1 MKKSIAFYCC
11 TNGLGHYK
19 RVYEVAKNLKKIYD
33 VTIYCNRAQAIKI
46 GFLDEVNYKFYEVDN
61 IRWDLV
67 TSGNVK
73 EAIDTYFLWNDR
85 YGVSTLKY
93 DLVVSDNLPILLSN
107 RKDLI
112 LMGSFL
118 WKDVFHS
125 YLGPNRLSKA
135 DSDYLDQFLPPL
147 LTNKYVETQ
156 SVKTYENKVQFGFGC
171 DNHIAII
178 NDINRTV
185 LQYPSLPYL
194 SGYTKFLDELS
205 NYSELGCSKDLSY
218 IDNTRIVAR
227 PGVGTITHCVE
238 HRIPLIAL
246 YSEDDSKEIVE
257 LADRVE
263 KLKIGYKQNIN
274 EPLNL
279 TNIKAQFSNSNY
291 FLAEQFEKQ
300 GYLNIS
306 KYIKDKL

>member
-33 VTIYCNRAQAIKI
+33 ITIYCNESQAIRI
-46 GFLDEVNYKFYEVDN
+46 GFLNDVKYQFYEIDN

-67 TSGNVK
+67 TAGKAK
-73 EAIDTYFLWNDR
+73 EAEELYFQWAKK
-85 YGVSTLKY
+85 YGESTLQY
-93 DLVVSDNLPILLSN
+93 DLVVSDNLPILLSH
-107 RKDLI
+107 RSDLI

-118 WKDVFHS
+118 WKDVFDS
-125 YLGPNRLSKA
+125 YSGPNKLSDT
-135 DSDYLDQFLPPL
+135 DSSLLEEFIPPL

-156 SVKTYENKVQFGFGC
+156 SVKTYSNKIQYGFGC
-171 DNHIAII
+171 EDQMAII
-178 NDINRTV
+178 SDTKHTI

-194 SGYTKFLDELS
+194 SEYSDFLDSLLDIK
-205 NYSELGCSKDLSY
+205 ELGCTKDLSY
-218 IDNTRIVAR
+218 INNSRIVAR

-246 YSEDDSKEIVE
+246 YSLNDSEEIIE
-257 LADRVE
+257 LADKVE
-263 KLKIGYKQNIN
+263 KLKIGFKQSID
-274 EPLNL
+274 EPFNL
-279 TNIKAQFSNSNY
+279 TNLKLLSSNSNY
-291 FLAEQFEKQ
+291 FYAEQFEKN

-306 KYIKDKL
+306 NYIKNKL